1 MFQKLF
7 EPIQIG
13 KITIKNRVA
22 MAPMV
27 TAYSDRGGYISEQQ
41 MAYYAARARGGVGL
55 IITEH
60 ILASK
65 WAEDNCPLNVMG
77 LYDISH
83 MLGLADLVDTI
94 HTFGARTFIQMNPG
108 LGVQGSAL
116 SRGVQPVGPSTI
128 GYKTKP
134 ETVAKNVDFSL
145 YMVGETPREMS
156 VEEIER
162 EQNNFASAA
171 MMAQMVG
178 FDGLEIHA
186 AHGFLLHDFM
196 SPRFN
201 LRTDHYGGSLENR
214 LRFLLELVR
223 KTRAAVGSE
232 MVIGVR
238 ASAHEPDGTTYE
250 DMKSVVY
257 LLEKEGVDYF
267 HFGDGTFEALNWLLP
282 DKDGTMLEME
292 KAMGFKEQLRMPV
305 ITPSIHDPEMAE
317 RAVREGMTDMVS
329 LGRALLADPEWVNK
343 VESGRLKE
351 IRKCTRCNIGC
362 FARLFK
368 GLRVQCVLNPE
379 NGLEKYNPAYTRWSM
394 IRK

>member
-13 KITIKNRVA
+13 KVTIRNRIA

-27 TAYSDRGGYISEQQ
+27 TAYPDRGYVSEQQ

-60 ILASK
+60 VLASK
-65 WAEDNCPLNVMG
+65 WAEDTCSLNVMG
-77 LYDISH
+77 LYDLSH
-83 MLGLADLVDTI
+83 MQGLAELADTI
-94 HTFGARTFIQMNPG
+94 HTFGARAFIQMNPG
-108 LGVQGSAL
+108 LGAQGS
-116 SRGVQPVGPSTI
+116 SFRKGVPPSGPSTV

-134 ETVAKNVDFSL
+134 ETVAKNVDFAM
-145 YMVGETPREMS
+145 YMTGETPREMS
-156 VEEIER
+156 IEEIER
-162 EQNNFASAA
+162 EQDSFAGAA
-171 MMAQMVG
+171 MMARMVG

-186 AHGFLLHDFM
+186 AHGFLIHDFV

-201 LRTDHYGGSLENR
+201 KRTDRYGGSLENR
-214 LRFLLELVR
+214 MRFLVELVR
-223 KTRAAVGSE
+223 KTRAAVGSD

-238 ASAHEPDGTTYE
+238 MSAHEPEGTTYE
-250 DMKSVVY
+250 DMKAVVQI
-257 LLEKEGVDYF
+257 LDKEGVDYF
-267 HFGDGTFEALNWLLP
+267 HLGDGTFEALNWLLP
-282 DKDGTMLEME
+282 DKDGTMLEMA
-292 KAMGFKEQLRMPV
+292 KATGFKKGLKMV
-305 ITPSIHDPEMAE
+305 VMTPSIHDPEAAE
-317 RAVREGMTDMVS
+317 AAVREGLTDMVS
-329 LGRALLADPEWVNK
+329 LARPLLADPEWANK
-343 VESGRLKE
+343 VESGRVSE

-379 NGLEKYNPAYTRWSM
+379 VGLEKYNPAYTRWSM